1 MMKERVTNCNMQRSA
16 AKEKLLINDR
26 WNNFLKRVSCVMTME
41 EGYPA
46 QPDNDVSDQG
56 NAHPESHR
64 HNADNQILLLS
75 EQR

>member
-1 MMKERVTNCNMQRSA
+1 MQRSA

-56 NAHPESHR
+56 NAHPES
-64 HNADNQILLLS
+64 QT
-75 EQR
+75 